1 VVKLWFDLAMGLISY
16 RIASPIQWDSPQHE
30 IDDRGPGR
38 PRLHRQRGLRAGQD
52 ARRSRRRCGDTPL
65 FVGALFDNLRDWRAF
80 DVLVIL
86 PNSQKASFDRTGFP
100 AR

>member
-1 VVKLWFDLAMGLISY
+1 MKLMIAALAALACT
-16 RIASPIQWDSPQHE
+16 AS
-30 IDDRGPGR
+30 
-38 PRLHRQRGLRAGQD
+38 AAFAQD
-52 ARRSRRRCGDTPL
+52 KTPEGCRRRCGDTPL

>member
-38 PRLHRQRGLRAGQD
+38 PRLHRSAAFAQD
-52 ARRSRRRCGDTPL
+52 KTPEEVAAAAATPFCSSGRCSTTCGT
-65 FVGALFDNLRDWRAF
+65 GAPSTSW
-80 DVLVIL
+80 
-86 PNSQKASFDRTGFP
+86 
-100 AR
+100 